1 MKNAERYADPTIQFG
16 ERLIMRLMVTQL
28 VDDLDGG
35 GADETV
41 SFALDGRSY
50 EIDLSRDNA
59 NLFRKALEEYVSH
72 ARRPGETTRVRKS
85 VNGSTHRDPSQ
96 TRAIR
101 EWAQRHDHPVSSR
114 GRIPRPVVTAYEAA
128 HDFRG

>member
-1 MKNAERYADPTIQFG
+1 
-16 ERLIMRLMVTQL
+16 MRKLVTQL

-35 GADETV
+35 HADETV

-50 EIDLSRDNA
+50 EIDLSEDHAASLRQ
-59 NLFRKALEEYVSH
+59 ALDDYVSR
-72 ARRPGETTRVRKS
+72 ARRAGENSRDRKS
-85 VNGSTHRDPSQ
+85 TPSTQRDPSQ

-101 EWAQRHDHPVSSR
+101 EWAQQNGHAISSR

-128 HDFRG
+128 HDLRG

>member
-1 MKNAERYADPTIQFG
+1 MA
-16 ERLIMRLMVTQL
+16 MRKLVTQL

-35 GADETV
+35 EADETV

-50 EIDLSRDNA
+50 EIDLSRENA
-59 NLFRKALEEYVSH
+59 TLLRKALDEYVAH
-72 ARRPGETTRVRKS
+72 ARKLGEPPRAKKPPLHAPS
-85 VNGSTHRDPSQ
+85 HRDPSQ

-101 EWAQRHDHPVSSR
+101 DWAHRNGHAISAR

-128 HDFRG
+128 HDLRG

>member
-1 MKNAERYADPTIQFG
+1 M
-16 ERLIMRLMVTQL
+16 MRKLVTQL

-35 GADETV
+35 EADETV
-41 SFALDGRSY
+41 TFALDGRSY

-59 NLFRKALEEYVSH
+59 TLLRKALDEYVTH
-72 ARRPGETTRVRKS
+72 ARRTGEPTRARKS
-85 VNGSTHRDPSQ
+85 MHAPTHRDPSQ

-101 EWAQRHDHPVSSR
+101 EWAQRNDHAVSSR

-128 HDFRG
+128 HDLRG

>member
-1 MKNAERYADPTIQFG
+1 
-16 ERLIMRLMVTQL
+16 MRKLVTQL

-35 GADETV
+35 RADETV

-50 EIDLSRDNA
+50 EIDLSEANA
-59 NLFRKALEEYVSH
+59 ATLRKALDEYV
-72 ARRPGETTRVRKS
+72 ARARKASDSSRERKS
-85 VNGSTHRDPSQ
+85 SQGSVQRDPSQ

-101 EWAQRHDHPVSSR
+101 QWALQNGHAISSR

-128 HDFRG
+128 HDLRG

>member
-1 MKNAERYADPTIQFG
+1 
-16 ERLIMRLMVTQL
+16 MRKLVTQL

-35 GADETV
+35 HADETV

-50 EIDLSRDNA
+50 EIDLSEDHATSLRNA
-59 NLFRKALEEYVSH
+59 LDDYVSR
-72 ARRPGETTRVRKS
+72 ARRAGDSSRDRKS
-85 VNGSTHRDPSQ
+85 SSGSVQRDPSQ

-101 EWAQRHDHPVSSR
+101 EWAKQNGHAISSR

-128 HDFRG
+128 HDLRG

>member
-1 MKNAERYADPTIQFG
+1 
-16 ERLIMRLMVTQL
+16 MRKLVTQL

-35 GADETV
+35 HADETV

-50 EIDLSRDNA
+50 EIDLSEENA
-59 NLFRKALEEYVSH
+59 ATLRKALDDYVSR
-72 ARRPGETTRVRKS
+72 ARRAGDGSRDRKA
-85 VNGSTHRDPSQ
+85 GTAQRDPSQ

-101 EWAQRHDHPVSSR
+101 EWAQQNGHAISSR

-128 HDFRG
+128 HDLRG

>member
-1 MKNAERYADPTIQFG
+1 
-16 ERLIMRLMVTQL
+16 MRKLVTQL

-35 GADETV
+35 HADETV

-50 EIDLSRDNA
+50 EIDLSEANA
-59 NLFRKALEEYVSH
+59 ALLRKALDEYVGR
-72 ARRPGETTRVRKS
+72 ARKAESGRERKS
-85 VNGSTHRDPSQ
+85 ASASAQRDPSQ

-101 EWAQRHDHPVSSR
+101 EWAQQNGHAISSR

-128 HDFRG
+128 HDLRG

>member
-1 MKNAERYADPTIQFG
+1 
-16 ERLIMRLMVTQL
+16 MRVLVTQL

-35 GADETV
+35 VADETV

-50 EIDLSRDNA
+50 EIDLSQDNA
-59 NLFRKALEEYVSH
+59 DMLRKALDEYVAH
-72 ARRPGETTRVRKS
+72 ARKAGETTTRARKS
-85 VNGSTHRDPSQ
+85 VQGAAHRDPSQ

-101 EWAQRHDHPVSSR
+101 EWAQRNNHAVSSR

-128 HDFRG
+128 HDLRG

>member
-1 MKNAERYADPTIQFG
+1 
-16 ERLIMRLMVTQL
+16 MRKLVTQL

-35 GADETV
+35 HADETV

-50 EIDLSRDNA
+50 EIDLSEENA
-59 NLFRKALEEYVSH
+59 SSLRKALDEYV
-72 ARRPGETTRVRKS
+72 ARARKAGDGGRDRKS
-85 VNGSTHRDPSQ
+85 SPSVQRDPSQ

-101 EWAQRHDHPVSSR
+101 EWAQQNGHAISSR

-128 HDFRG
+128 HDLRG

>member
-1 MKNAERYADPTIQFG
+1 
-16 ERLIMRLMVTQL
+16 MRKLVTQL

-35 GADETV
+35 HADETV

-50 EIDLSRDNA
+50 EIDLSESNA
-59 NLFRKALEEYVSH
+59 ALLRKALDEYVGR
-72 ARRPGETTRVRKS
+72 ARKASEGREKKS
-85 VNGSTHRDPSQ
+85 SAATVQRDPSQ

-101 EWAQRHDHPVSSR
+101 EWAQQNGHAISSR

-128 HDFRG
+128 HDLRG